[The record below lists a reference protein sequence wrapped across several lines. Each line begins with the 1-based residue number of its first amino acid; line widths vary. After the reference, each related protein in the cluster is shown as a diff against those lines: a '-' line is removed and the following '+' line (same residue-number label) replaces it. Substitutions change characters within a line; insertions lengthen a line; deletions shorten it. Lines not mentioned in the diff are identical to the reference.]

1 MYMKTSHAGL
11 GITRAEWDANL
22 RYAEQALE
30 RHGIAGRER
39 AEFLELFTRYE
50 SEIVERDA

>member
-1 MYMKTSHAGL
+1 MKTSHAGL